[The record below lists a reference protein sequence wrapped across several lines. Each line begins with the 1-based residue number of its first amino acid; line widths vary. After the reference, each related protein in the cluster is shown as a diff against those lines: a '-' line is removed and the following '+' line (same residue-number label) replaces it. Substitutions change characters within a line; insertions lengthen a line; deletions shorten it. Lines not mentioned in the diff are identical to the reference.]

1 MPYTFTVD
9 TARRRV
15 SGTLIGACTIAD
27 LRQLQD
33 EVRADPSFDPSFEAV
48 VDCDA
53 MTAFEGSLAEM
64 LRLGETDPFRH
75 PGRCAYFA
83 RRDGIYGLLRMWE
96 TTNRDLSQREVRAFR
111 SREDAEAWLDG
122 RPGRPVI

>member
-1 MPYTFTVD
+1 MPCTFTLD
-9 TARRRV
+9 TGRRRV
-15 SGTLIGACTIAD
+15 LGALSGVCTIAL

-33 EVRADPSFDPSFEAV
+33 EVRADPAFEPTFDTV

-83 RRDGIYGLLRMWE
+83 RRDGVYGLLRMWE
-96 TTNRDLSQREVRAFR
+96 TANRDLSRREVRTFR
-111 SREDAEAWLDG
+111 TREDAEAWLDG
-122 RPGRPVI
+122 RPVPPPG